1 MTTILRTAVFDRW
14 LKKLK
19 DRRGKA
25 RIIERIRS
33 LERGHV
39 GDCAPLGSG
48 VAELRIHF
56 GPGYRI
62 YFMRT
67 GETQLLLLIGG
78 TKKSQDADI
87 RKAKALAALVRRK

>member
-14 LKKLK
+14 LKRLK

-39 GDCAPLGSG
+39 GDCRSIGRG
-48 VAELRIHF
+48 VVELRIHC
-56 GPGYRI
+56 GPGYRV
-62 YFMRT
+62 YFART

-87 RKAKALAALVRRK
+87 GKAQAMAALAREE